1 MYTQRNEQ
9 QSQFIIVQQKV
20 SAAVRSAIMYLNI
33 LIYFY
38 NDRGCYSLFDFSGN
52 LLVLFNGNCVIHCL
66 LCMYGS
72 GNCVVKVMALYNL

>member
-1 MYTQRNEQ
+1 M
-9 QSQFIIVQQKV
+9 
-20 SAAVRSAIMYLNI
+20 AVPCTFHNISAIIYLNI

-38 NDRGCYSLFDFSGN
+38 NDRGRYILFDFSGN
-52 LLVLFNGNCVIHCL
+52 LRVLFNGNCVVHCL

>member
-1 MYTQRNEQ
+1 MGTKCNRGVTEPL
-9 QSQFIIVQQKV
+9 ILLGTICCTVC
-20 SAAVRSAIMYLNI
+20 AIMYLNI

-38 NDRGCYSLFDFSGN
+38 NDRGSCSLFNFSGN

-66 LCMYGS
+66 LCIYGS